1 MPTFH
6 LFMLEVKCFT
16 FHWRRQN
23 RVVFMLLFYTVM
35 EMYLALFRGNFTF
48 ISIVFLSMKLMQ

>member
-16 FHWRRQN
+16 FHWRRQ
-23 RVVFMLLFYTVM
+23 MT
-35 EMYLALFRGNFTF
+35 EMYLALFRGNFIF
-48 ISIVFLSMKLMQ
+48 INIFLLSSMNLTQ